1 MAVTAVL
8 LLGIRESRPSQ
19 LLEYRV
25 RQIRRATG
33 DDSLQAQNPDHTP
46 DIRTFIRNV
55 FIRPL
60 YLLFTEPIV
69 ILVSILSAIAFGLIY
84 LFTEALPVVYS
95 LYSFTPQQSSL
106 PFLAI
111 AVGLLIGI
119 FIRLHDV
126 RLLRFVHQGAA
137 AFLDQDQSLGPGRDD
152 HQQPPPTISPEDKLL
167 GFRIA
172 APTLALSLWLFA
184 WTTPPLVPQCPWA
197 ISVLALIPIGFA
209 VNEFDAVL
217 AGYMADSYT
226 VYAASA
232 FASLSILRSLASAT
246 FPLFARNMYEG
257 SGSFGPNAATSVLAG
272 AATLACLCPVV
283 FVRYGRRIRQASRF
297 AQYSLKVHDENVV
310 GSVADDETGI
320 EGTELQDTVLLH

>member
-19 LLEYRV
+19 LLEHRV

-46 DIRTFIRNV
+46 DFRTFVRNV
-55 FIRPL
+55 FLRPL
-60 YLLFTEPIV
+60 YLLLTEPIV

-95 LYSFTPQQSSL
+95 LYNFTPQQSSL
-106 PFLAI
+106 TFLAI
-111 AVGLLIGI
+111 ALGLFLGI
-119 FIRLHDV
+119 FLRLHDV
-126 RLLRFVHQGAA
+126 RLLRLIRHGVAA
-137 AFLDQDQSLGPGRDD
+137 SSDQDLSLGLGAD
-152 HQQPPPTISPEDKLL
+152 HHQPPPPTISPEDKLL
-167 GFRIA
+167 GFRVA

-184 WTTPPLVPQCPWA
+184 WTTPPLVPRCPWP
-197 ISVLALIPIGFA
+197 ISVLALVPVGFA

-246 FPLFARNMYEG
+246 FPLFARKMYER
-257 SGSFGPNAATSVLAG
+257 SGGFGPNAATSVLAG

-283 FVRYGRRIRQASRF
+283 FVRYGRKIRQVSRF
-297 AQYSLKVHDENVV
+297 AQYSLKVHDENAV
-310 GSVADDETGI
+310 GAVADDVTDPQ
-320 EGTELQDTVLLH
+320 GTELQDTVLLH